1 MEQTDGLSKI
11 ECVQKTVFFEL
22 LGEMHAATK
31 RYHPMRSD
39 TQTDVHPSRNSANL
53 YWFQFGKISF
63 NLFTVWGVN

>member
-31 RYHPMRSD
+31 RLSPYEVGYSD
-39 TQTDVHPSRNSANL
+39 GCSSVEEFRKSLLVSIWKDKL
-53 YWFQFGKISF
+53 
-63 NLFTVWGVN
+63 